1 MKLLFATAN
10 KNKLREAAEI
20 LGDMVQV
27 ISPSELNINADVEET
42 GETLQDNSILKA
54 RTLYDLS
61 GLDCFADDTGLEV
74 EVLNGAP
81 GVLTARYAACFPGG
95 ALPHDSEANMNRLL
109 EELSEYSTPESRRA
123 RFRTVITLIYEG
135 RQYCFEGIVSGTIAQ
150 GKAGNGGFGYDPIF
164 IPDGFGGRTMAEIS
178 EDEKNAISHRGR
190 ALRAMAEFLST
201 VREDGVL
208 SGLVFDQFIVK
219 KTLLKIG
226 VFHLDAHRITQFV
239 YLAGPSAHKSVT
251 SLIKFEKV
259 RFDIPEGYHSFH
271 FGRLYR
277 SVHSPFG
284 DSGYRS
290 VKLLSHLIHHVLHQ
304 LVFDGCAFCISSHQ
318 FSFGSILALLL
329 VNILFGTLRPTKV
342 QGEQP
347 VHHQVRISS
356 YRRGEMG
363 VKLECKSI
371 VPDVVRTVAG
381 FRHCPEGKILEGVML
396 RLAFGRIK
404 QRAER
409 FGCRPAA

>member
-150 GKAGNGGFGYDPIF
+150 GKTGNGGFGYDPIF

-201 VREDGVL
+201 VRED
-208 SGLVFDQFIVK
+208 
-219 KTLLKIG
+219 
-226 VFHLDAHRITQFV
+226 
-239 YLAGPSAHKSVT
+239 Y
-251 SLIKFEKV
+251 
-259 RFDIPEGYHSFH
+259 
-271 FGRLYR
+271 
-277 SVHSPFG
+277 
-284 DSGYRS
+284 
-290 VKLLSHLIHHVLHQ
+290 
-304 LVFDGCAFCISSHQ
+304 
-318 FSFGSILALLL
+318 
-329 VNILFGTLRPTKV
+329 
-342 QGEQP
+342 
-347 VHHQVRISS
+347 
-356 YRRGEMG
+356 
-363 VKLECKSI
+363 
-371 VPDVVRTVAG
+371 
-381 FRHCPEGKILEGVML
+381 
-396 RLAFGRIK
+396 
-404 QRAER
+404 
-409 FGCRPAA
+409 

>member
-150 GKAGNGGFGYDPIF
+150 EKAGNGGFGYDPIF

-201 VREDGVL
+201 VRED
-208 SGLVFDQFIVK
+208 
-219 KTLLKIG
+219 
-226 VFHLDAHRITQFV
+226 
-239 YLAGPSAHKSVT
+239 Y
-251 SLIKFEKV
+251 
-259 RFDIPEGYHSFH
+259 
-271 FGRLYR
+271 
-277 SVHSPFG
+277 
-284 DSGYRS
+284 
-290 VKLLSHLIHHVLHQ
+290 
-304 LVFDGCAFCISSHQ
+304 
-318 FSFGSILALLL
+318 
-329 VNILFGTLRPTKV
+329 
-342 QGEQP
+342 
-347 VHHQVRISS
+347 
-356 YRRGEMG
+356 
-363 VKLECKSI
+363 
-371 VPDVVRTVAG
+371 
-381 FRHCPEGKILEGVML
+381 
-396 RLAFGRIK
+396 
-404 QRAER
+404 
-409 FGCRPAA
+409 

>member
-81 GVLTARYAACFPGG
+81 GVMTARYAACFPGG

-109 EELSEYSTPESRRA
+109 EELSKYSTPKSRRA

-201 VREDGVL
+201 VRED
-208 SGLVFDQFIVK
+208 
-219 KTLLKIG
+219 
-226 VFHLDAHRITQFV
+226 
-239 YLAGPSAHKSVT
+239 Y
-251 SLIKFEKV
+251 
-259 RFDIPEGYHSFH
+259 
-271 FGRLYR
+271 
-277 SVHSPFG
+277 
-284 DSGYRS
+284 
-290 VKLLSHLIHHVLHQ
+290 
-304 LVFDGCAFCISSHQ
+304 
-318 FSFGSILALLL
+318 
-329 VNILFGTLRPTKV
+329 
-342 QGEQP
+342 
-347 VHHQVRISS
+347 
-356 YRRGEMG
+356 
-363 VKLECKSI
+363 
-371 VPDVVRTVAG
+371 
-381 FRHCPEGKILEGVML
+381 
-396 RLAFGRIK
+396 
-404 QRAER
+404 
-409 FGCRPAA
+409 

>member
-150 GKAGNGGFGYDPIF
+150 EKAGNGGFGYDPIF

-201 VREDGVL
+201 VRE
-208 SGLVFDQFIVK
+208 
-219 KTLLKIG
+219 
-226 VFHLDAHRITQFV
+226 
-239 YLAGPSAHKSVT
+239 
-251 SLIKFEKV
+251 
-259 RFDIPEGYHSFH
+259 GY
-271 FGRLYR
+271 
-277 SVHSPFG
+277 
-284 DSGYRS
+284 
-290 VKLLSHLIHHVLHQ
+290 
-304 LVFDGCAFCISSHQ
+304 
-318 FSFGSILALLL
+318 
-329 VNILFGTLRPTKV
+329 
-342 QGEQP
+342 
-347 VHHQVRISS
+347 
-356 YRRGEMG
+356 
-363 VKLECKSI
+363 
-371 VPDVVRTVAG
+371 
-381 FRHCPEGKILEGVML
+381 
-396 RLAFGRIK
+396 
-404 QRAER
+404 
-409 FGCRPAA
+409 

>member
-61 GLDCFADDTGLEV
+61 SLDCFADDTGLEV

-81 GVLTARYAACFPGG
+81 GVMTARYAACFPGG

-109 EELSEYSTPESRRA
+109 EELSEYSSPESRRA

-178 EDEKNAISHRGR
+178 EDKKNAISHRGR

-201 VREDGVL
+201 VRKD
-208 SGLVFDQFIVK
+208 
-219 KTLLKIG
+219 
-226 VFHLDAHRITQFV
+226 
-239 YLAGPSAHKSVT
+239 Y
-251 SLIKFEKV
+251 
-259 RFDIPEGYHSFH
+259 
-271 FGRLYR
+271 
-277 SVHSPFG
+277 
-284 DSGYRS
+284 
-290 VKLLSHLIHHVLHQ
+290 
-304 LVFDGCAFCISSHQ
+304 
-318 FSFGSILALLL
+318 
-329 VNILFGTLRPTKV
+329 
-342 QGEQP
+342 
-347 VHHQVRISS
+347 
-356 YRRGEMG
+356 
-363 VKLECKSI
+363 
-371 VPDVVRTVAG
+371 
-381 FRHCPEGKILEGVML
+381 
-396 RLAFGRIK
+396 
-404 QRAER
+404 
-409 FGCRPAA
+409 

>member
-42 GETLQDNSILKA
+42 GETLQDTSILKA

-201 VREDGVL
+201 IRED
-208 SGLVFDQFIVK
+208 
-219 KTLLKIG
+219 
-226 VFHLDAHRITQFV
+226 
-239 YLAGPSAHKSVT
+239 Y
-251 SLIKFEKV
+251 
-259 RFDIPEGYHSFH
+259 
-271 FGRLYR
+271 
-277 SVHSPFG
+277 
-284 DSGYRS
+284 
-290 VKLLSHLIHHVLHQ
+290 
-304 LVFDGCAFCISSHQ
+304 
-318 FSFGSILALLL
+318 
-329 VNILFGTLRPTKV
+329 
-342 QGEQP
+342 
-347 VHHQVRISS
+347 
-356 YRRGEMG
+356 
-363 VKLECKSI
+363 
-371 VPDVVRTVAG
+371 
-381 FRHCPEGKILEGVML
+381 
-396 RLAFGRIK
+396 
-404 QRAER
+404 
-409 FGCRPAA
+409 

>member
-81 GVLTARYAACFPGG
+81 GVMTARYAACFPGG

-135 RQYCFEGIVSGTIAQ
+135 RQYCFEGIVSGTIAR

-201 VREDGVL
+201 VRKD
-208 SGLVFDQFIVK
+208 
-219 KTLLKIG
+219 
-226 VFHLDAHRITQFV
+226 
-239 YLAGPSAHKSVT
+239 Y
-251 SLIKFEKV
+251 
-259 RFDIPEGYHSFH
+259 
-271 FGRLYR
+271 
-277 SVHSPFG
+277 
-284 DSGYRS
+284 
-290 VKLLSHLIHHVLHQ
+290 
-304 LVFDGCAFCISSHQ
+304 
-318 FSFGSILALLL
+318 
-329 VNILFGTLRPTKV
+329 
-342 QGEQP
+342 
-347 VHHQVRISS
+347 
-356 YRRGEMG
+356 
-363 VKLECKSI
+363 
-371 VPDVVRTVAG
+371 
-381 FRHCPEGKILEGVML
+381 
-396 RLAFGRIK
+396 
-404 QRAER
+404 
-409 FGCRPAA
+409 

>member
-54 RTLYDLS
+54 RTLYDMS

-135 RQYCFEGIVSGTIAQ
+135 RQYCFEGIVSGTIAR

-190 ALRAMAEFLST
+190 ALRVMAEFLST
-201 VREDGVL
+201 VRED
-208 SGLVFDQFIVK
+208 
-219 KTLLKIG
+219 
-226 VFHLDAHRITQFV
+226 
-239 YLAGPSAHKSVT
+239 Y
-251 SLIKFEKV
+251 
-259 RFDIPEGYHSFH
+259 
-271 FGRLYR
+271 
-277 SVHSPFG
+277 
-284 DSGYRS
+284 
-290 VKLLSHLIHHVLHQ
+290 
-304 LVFDGCAFCISSHQ
+304 
-318 FSFGSILALLL
+318 
-329 VNILFGTLRPTKV
+329 
-342 QGEQP
+342 
-347 VHHQVRISS
+347 
-356 YRRGEMG
+356 
-363 VKLECKSI
+363 
-371 VPDVVRTVAG
+371 
-381 FRHCPEGKILEGVML
+381 
-396 RLAFGRIK
+396 
-404 QRAER
+404 
-409 FGCRPAA
+409 

>member
-190 ALRAMAEFLST
+190 ALRSMAEFLST
-201 VREDGVL
+201 IRED
-208 SGLVFDQFIVK
+208 
-219 KTLLKIG
+219 
-226 VFHLDAHRITQFV
+226 
-239 YLAGPSAHKSVT
+239 Y
-251 SLIKFEKV
+251 
-259 RFDIPEGYHSFH
+259 
-271 FGRLYR
+271 
-277 SVHSPFG
+277 
-284 DSGYRS
+284 
-290 VKLLSHLIHHVLHQ
+290 
-304 LVFDGCAFCISSHQ
+304 
-318 FSFGSILALLL
+318 
-329 VNILFGTLRPTKV
+329 
-342 QGEQP
+342 
-347 VHHQVRISS
+347 
-356 YRRGEMG
+356 
-363 VKLECKSI
+363 
-371 VPDVVRTVAG
+371 
-381 FRHCPEGKILEGVML
+381 
-396 RLAFGRIK
+396 
-404 QRAER
+404 
-409 FGCRPAA
+409 

>member
-135 RQYCFEGIVSGTIAQ
+135 RQYCFEGIVSGTIAH

-201 VREDGVL
+201 VRED
-208 SGLVFDQFIVK
+208 
-219 KTLLKIG
+219 
-226 VFHLDAHRITQFV
+226 
-239 YLAGPSAHKSVT
+239 Y
-251 SLIKFEKV
+251 
-259 RFDIPEGYHSFH
+259 
-271 FGRLYR
+271 
-277 SVHSPFG
+277 
-284 DSGYRS
+284 
-290 VKLLSHLIHHVLHQ
+290 
-304 LVFDGCAFCISSHQ
+304 
-318 FSFGSILALLL
+318 
-329 VNILFGTLRPTKV
+329 
-342 QGEQP
+342 
-347 VHHQVRISS
+347 
-356 YRRGEMG
+356 
-363 VKLECKSI
+363 
-371 VPDVVRTVAG
+371 
-381 FRHCPEGKILEGVML
+381 
-396 RLAFGRIK
+396 
-404 QRAER
+404 
-409 FGCRPAA
+409 

>member
-1 MKLLFATAN
+1 MKSEKFATAN

-201 VREDGVL
+201 VRED
-208 SGLVFDQFIVK
+208 
-219 KTLLKIG
+219 
-226 VFHLDAHRITQFV
+226 
-239 YLAGPSAHKSVT
+239 Y
-251 SLIKFEKV
+251 
-259 RFDIPEGYHSFH
+259 
-271 FGRLYR
+271 
-277 SVHSPFG
+277 
-284 DSGYRS
+284 
-290 VKLLSHLIHHVLHQ
+290 
-304 LVFDGCAFCISSHQ
+304 
-318 FSFGSILALLL
+318 
-329 VNILFGTLRPTKV
+329 
-342 QGEQP
+342 
-347 VHHQVRISS
+347 
-356 YRRGEMG
+356 
-363 VKLECKSI
+363 
-371 VPDVVRTVAG
+371 
-381 FRHCPEGKILEGVML
+381 
-396 RLAFGRIK
+396 
-404 QRAER
+404 
-409 FGCRPAA
+409 

>member
-42 GETLQDNSILKA
+42 GKTLQDNSILKA

-109 EELSEYSTPESRRA
+109 EELSKYSAPESRRA
-123 RFRTVITLIYEG
+123 RFRTVITLIHEG

-201 VREDGVL
+201 VRKD
-208 SGLVFDQFIVK
+208 
-219 KTLLKIG
+219 
-226 VFHLDAHRITQFV
+226 
-239 YLAGPSAHKSVT
+239 Y
-251 SLIKFEKV
+251 
-259 RFDIPEGYHSFH
+259 
-271 FGRLYR
+271 
-277 SVHSPFG
+277 
-284 DSGYRS
+284 
-290 VKLLSHLIHHVLHQ
+290 
-304 LVFDGCAFCISSHQ
+304 
-318 FSFGSILALLL
+318 
-329 VNILFGTLRPTKV
+329 
-342 QGEQP
+342 
-347 VHHQVRISS
+347 
-356 YRRGEMG
+356 
-363 VKLECKSI
+363 
-371 VPDVVRTVAG
+371 
-381 FRHCPEGKILEGVML
+381 
-396 RLAFGRIK
+396 
-404 QRAER
+404 
-409 FGCRPAA
+409 

>member
-42 GETLQDNSILKA
+42 GETLQDTSILKA

-201 VREDGVL
+201 VRED
-208 SGLVFDQFIVK
+208 
-219 KTLLKIG
+219 
-226 VFHLDAHRITQFV
+226 
-239 YLAGPSAHKSVT
+239 Y
-251 SLIKFEKV
+251 
-259 RFDIPEGYHSFH
+259 
-271 FGRLYR
+271 
-277 SVHSPFG
+277 
-284 DSGYRS
+284 
-290 VKLLSHLIHHVLHQ
+290 
-304 LVFDGCAFCISSHQ
+304 
-318 FSFGSILALLL
+318 
-329 VNILFGTLRPTKV
+329 
-342 QGEQP
+342 
-347 VHHQVRISS
+347 
-356 YRRGEMG
+356 
-363 VKLECKSI
+363 
-371 VPDVVRTVAG
+371 
-381 FRHCPEGKILEGVML
+381 
-396 RLAFGRIK
+396 
-404 QRAER
+404 
-409 FGCRPAA
+409 

>member
-54 RTLYDLS
+54 RTLYGLS

-135 RQYCFEGIVSGTIAQ
+135 RQYCFEGIVSGTIARE
-150 GKAGNGGFGYDPIF
+150 KAGNGGFGYDPIF

-201 VREDGVL
+201 VRE
-208 SGLVFDQFIVK
+208 
-219 KTLLKIG
+219 
-226 VFHLDAHRITQFV
+226 
-239 YLAGPSAHKSVT
+239 
-251 SLIKFEKV
+251 
-259 RFDIPEGYHSFH
+259 GY
-271 FGRLYR
+271 
-277 SVHSPFG
+277 
-284 DSGYRS
+284 
-290 VKLLSHLIHHVLHQ
+290 
-304 LVFDGCAFCISSHQ
+304 
-318 FSFGSILALLL
+318 
-329 VNILFGTLRPTKV
+329 
-342 QGEQP
+342 
-347 VHHQVRISS
+347 
-356 YRRGEMG
+356 
-363 VKLECKSI
+363 
-371 VPDVVRTVAG
+371 
-381 FRHCPEGKILEGVML
+381 
-396 RLAFGRIK
+396 
-404 QRAER
+404 
-409 FGCRPAA
+409 

>member
-42 GETLQDNSILKA
+42 GETLHDNSILKA

-201 VREDGVL
+201 VRED
-208 SGLVFDQFIVK
+208 
-219 KTLLKIG
+219 
-226 VFHLDAHRITQFV
+226 
-239 YLAGPSAHKSVT
+239 Y
-251 SLIKFEKV
+251 
-259 RFDIPEGYHSFH
+259 
-271 FGRLYR
+271 
-277 SVHSPFG
+277 
-284 DSGYRS
+284 
-290 VKLLSHLIHHVLHQ
+290 
-304 LVFDGCAFCISSHQ
+304 
-318 FSFGSILALLL
+318 
-329 VNILFGTLRPTKV
+329 
-342 QGEQP
+342 
-347 VHHQVRISS
+347 
-356 YRRGEMG
+356 
-363 VKLECKSI
+363 
-371 VPDVVRTVAG
+371 
-381 FRHCPEGKILEGVML
+381 
-396 RLAFGRIK
+396 
-404 QRAER
+404 
-409 FGCRPAA
+409 

>member
-109 EELSEYSTPESRRA
+109 EELSKYSAPKSRRA

-150 GKAGNGGFGYDPIF
+150 EKAGNGGFGYDPIF

-201 VREDGVL
+201 IRED
-208 SGLVFDQFIVK
+208 
-219 KTLLKIG
+219 
-226 VFHLDAHRITQFV
+226 
-239 YLAGPSAHKSVT
+239 Y
-251 SLIKFEKV
+251 
-259 RFDIPEGYHSFH
+259 
-271 FGRLYR
+271 
-277 SVHSPFG
+277 
-284 DSGYRS
+284 
-290 VKLLSHLIHHVLHQ
+290 
-304 LVFDGCAFCISSHQ
+304 
-318 FSFGSILALLL
+318 
-329 VNILFGTLRPTKV
+329 
-342 QGEQP
+342 
-347 VHHQVRISS
+347 
-356 YRRGEMG
+356 
-363 VKLECKSI
+363 
-371 VPDVVRTVAG
+371 
-381 FRHCPEGKILEGVML
+381 
-396 RLAFGRIK
+396 
-404 QRAER
+404 
-409 FGCRPAA
+409 

>member
-81 GVLTARYAACFPGG
+81 GVMTARYAACFPGG

-150 GKAGNGGFGYDPIF
+150 EKAGNGGFGYDPIF

-201 VREDGVL
+201 VRKD
-208 SGLVFDQFIVK
+208 
-219 KTLLKIG
+219 
-226 VFHLDAHRITQFV
+226 
-239 YLAGPSAHKSVT
+239 Y
-251 SLIKFEKV
+251 
-259 RFDIPEGYHSFH
+259 
-271 FGRLYR
+271 
-277 SVHSPFG
+277 
-284 DSGYRS
+284 
-290 VKLLSHLIHHVLHQ
+290 
-304 LVFDGCAFCISSHQ
+304 
-318 FSFGSILALLL
+318 
-329 VNILFGTLRPTKV
+329 
-342 QGEQP
+342 
-347 VHHQVRISS
+347 
-356 YRRGEMG
+356 
-363 VKLECKSI
+363 
-371 VPDVVRTVAG
+371 
-381 FRHCPEGKILEGVML
+381 
-396 RLAFGRIK
+396 
-404 QRAER
+404 
-409 FGCRPAA
+409 

>member
-150 GKAGNGGFGYDPIF
+150 EKAGNGGFGYDPIF

-201 VREDGVL
+201 IHED
-208 SGLVFDQFIVK
+208 
-219 KTLLKIG
+219 
-226 VFHLDAHRITQFV
+226 
-239 YLAGPSAHKSVT
+239 Y
-251 SLIKFEKV
+251 
-259 RFDIPEGYHSFH
+259 
-271 FGRLYR
+271 
-277 SVHSPFG
+277 
-284 DSGYRS
+284 
-290 VKLLSHLIHHVLHQ
+290 
-304 LVFDGCAFCISSHQ
+304 
-318 FSFGSILALLL
+318 
-329 VNILFGTLRPTKV
+329 
-342 QGEQP
+342 
-347 VHHQVRISS
+347 
-356 YRRGEMG
+356 
-363 VKLECKSI
+363 
-371 VPDVVRTVAG
+371 
-381 FRHCPEGKILEGVML
+381 
-396 RLAFGRIK
+396 
-404 QRAER
+404 
-409 FGCRPAA
+409 

>member
-1 MKLLFATAN
+1 MKLLFAAAN

-201 VREDGVL
+201 VRED
-208 SGLVFDQFIVK
+208 
-219 KTLLKIG
+219 
-226 VFHLDAHRITQFV
+226 
-239 YLAGPSAHKSVT
+239 Y
-251 SLIKFEKV
+251 
-259 RFDIPEGYHSFH
+259 
-271 FGRLYR
+271 
-277 SVHSPFG
+277 
-284 DSGYRS
+284 
-290 VKLLSHLIHHVLHQ
+290 
-304 LVFDGCAFCISSHQ
+304 
-318 FSFGSILALLL
+318 
-329 VNILFGTLRPTKV
+329 
-342 QGEQP
+342 
-347 VHHQVRISS
+347 
-356 YRRGEMG
+356 
-363 VKLECKSI
+363 
-371 VPDVVRTVAG
+371 
-381 FRHCPEGKILEGVML
+381 
-396 RLAFGRIK
+396 
-404 QRAER
+404 
-409 FGCRPAA
+409 

>member
-164 IPDGFGGRTMAEIS
+164 IPDGVGGRTMAEIS

-201 VREDGVL
+201 VRED
-208 SGLVFDQFIVK
+208 
-219 KTLLKIG
+219 
-226 VFHLDAHRITQFV
+226 
-239 YLAGPSAHKSVT
+239 Y
-251 SLIKFEKV
+251 
-259 RFDIPEGYHSFH
+259 
-271 FGRLYR
+271 
-277 SVHSPFG
+277 
-284 DSGYRS
+284 
-290 VKLLSHLIHHVLHQ
+290 
-304 LVFDGCAFCISSHQ
+304 
-318 FSFGSILALLL
+318 
-329 VNILFGTLRPTKV
+329 
-342 QGEQP
+342 
-347 VHHQVRISS
+347 
-356 YRRGEMG
+356 
-363 VKLECKSI
+363 
-371 VPDVVRTVAG
+371 
-381 FRHCPEGKILEGVML
+381 
-396 RLAFGRIK
+396 
-404 QRAER
+404 
-409 FGCRPAA
+409 

>member
-95 ALPHDSEANMNRLL
+95 ALAHDSEANMNRLL
-109 EELSEYSTPESRRA
+109 EELSKYSTPESRRA

-135 RQYCFEGIVSGTIAQ
+135 RQYCFEGIVSGAIAQ

-178 EDEKNAISHRGR
+178 EDKKNAISHRGR

-201 VREDGVL
+201 VRE
-208 SGLVFDQFIVK
+208 
-219 KTLLKIG
+219 
-226 VFHLDAHRITQFV
+226 
-239 YLAGPSAHKSVT
+239 
-251 SLIKFEKV
+251 
-259 RFDIPEGYHSFH
+259 GY
-271 FGRLYR
+271 
-277 SVHSPFG
+277 
-284 DSGYRS
+284 
-290 VKLLSHLIHHVLHQ
+290 
-304 LVFDGCAFCISSHQ
+304 
-318 FSFGSILALLL
+318 
-329 VNILFGTLRPTKV
+329 
-342 QGEQP
+342 
-347 VHHQVRISS
+347 
-356 YRRGEMG
+356 
-363 VKLECKSI
+363 
-371 VPDVVRTVAG
+371 
-381 FRHCPEGKILEGVML
+381 
-396 RLAFGRIK
+396 
-404 QRAER
+404 
-409 FGCRPAA
+409 

>member
-135 RQYCFEGIVSGTIAQ
+135 RQYCFEGIASGTIAH

-201 VREDGVL
+201 VRED
-208 SGLVFDQFIVK
+208 
-219 KTLLKIG
+219 
-226 VFHLDAHRITQFV
+226 
-239 YLAGPSAHKSVT
+239 Y
-251 SLIKFEKV
+251 
-259 RFDIPEGYHSFH
+259 
-271 FGRLYR
+271 
-277 SVHSPFG
+277 
-284 DSGYRS
+284 
-290 VKLLSHLIHHVLHQ
+290 
-304 LVFDGCAFCISSHQ
+304 
-318 FSFGSILALLL
+318 
-329 VNILFGTLRPTKV
+329 
-342 QGEQP
+342 
-347 VHHQVRISS
+347 
-356 YRRGEMG
+356 
-363 VKLECKSI
+363 
-371 VPDVVRTVAG
+371 
-381 FRHCPEGKILEGVML
+381 
-396 RLAFGRIK
+396 
-404 QRAER
+404 
-409 FGCRPAA
+409 

>member
-20 LGDMVQV
+20 LGDIVQV

-178 EDEKNAISHRGR
+178 EYEKNAISHRGR

-201 VREDGVL
+201 VRED
-208 SGLVFDQFIVK
+208 
-219 KTLLKIG
+219 
-226 VFHLDAHRITQFV
+226 
-239 YLAGPSAHKSVT
+239 Y
-251 SLIKFEKV
+251 
-259 RFDIPEGYHSFH
+259 
-271 FGRLYR
+271 
-277 SVHSPFG
+277 
-284 DSGYRS
+284 
-290 VKLLSHLIHHVLHQ
+290 
-304 LVFDGCAFCISSHQ
+304 
-318 FSFGSILALLL
+318 
-329 VNILFGTLRPTKV
+329 
-342 QGEQP
+342 
-347 VHHQVRISS
+347 
-356 YRRGEMG
+356 
-363 VKLECKSI
+363 
-371 VPDVVRTVAG
+371 
-381 FRHCPEGKILEGVML
+381 
-396 RLAFGRIK
+396 
-404 QRAER
+404 
-409 FGCRPAA
+409 

>member
-81 GVLTARYAACFPGG
+81 GVMTARYAACFPGG

-109 EELSEYSTPESRRA
+109 EELSEYSTPKSRRA

-201 VREDGVL
+201 VRKD
-208 SGLVFDQFIVK
+208 
-219 KTLLKIG
+219 
-226 VFHLDAHRITQFV
+226 
-239 YLAGPSAHKSVT
+239 Y
-251 SLIKFEKV
+251 
-259 RFDIPEGYHSFH
+259 
-271 FGRLYR
+271 
-277 SVHSPFG
+277 
-284 DSGYRS
+284 
-290 VKLLSHLIHHVLHQ
+290 
-304 LVFDGCAFCISSHQ
+304 
-318 FSFGSILALLL
+318 
-329 VNILFGTLRPTKV
+329 
-342 QGEQP
+342 
-347 VHHQVRISS
+347 
-356 YRRGEMG
+356 
-363 VKLECKSI
+363 
-371 VPDVVRTVAG
+371 
-381 FRHCPEGKILEGVML
+381 
-396 RLAFGRIK
+396 
-404 QRAER
+404 
-409 FGCRPAA
+409 

>member
-81 GVLTARYAACFPGG
+81 GVMTARYAACFPGG

-178 EDEKNAISHRGR
+178 ENEKNAISHRGR

-201 VREDGVL
+201 VRED
-208 SGLVFDQFIVK
+208 
-219 KTLLKIG
+219 
-226 VFHLDAHRITQFV
+226 
-239 YLAGPSAHKSVT
+239 Y
-251 SLIKFEKV
+251 
-259 RFDIPEGYHSFH
+259 
-271 FGRLYR
+271 
-277 SVHSPFG
+277 
-284 DSGYRS
+284 
-290 VKLLSHLIHHVLHQ
+290 
-304 LVFDGCAFCISSHQ
+304 
-318 FSFGSILALLL
+318 
-329 VNILFGTLRPTKV
+329 
-342 QGEQP
+342 
-347 VHHQVRISS
+347 
-356 YRRGEMG
+356 
-363 VKLECKSI
+363 
-371 VPDVVRTVAG
+371 
-381 FRHCPEGKILEGVML
+381 
-396 RLAFGRIK
+396 
-404 QRAER
+404 
-409 FGCRPAA
+409 

>member
-109 EELSEYSTPESRRA
+109 EELSKYSTPKSRRA

-150 GKAGNGGFGYDPIF
+150 EKAGNGGFGYDPIF

-201 VREDGVL
+201 VRED
-208 SGLVFDQFIVK
+208 
-219 KTLLKIG
+219 
-226 VFHLDAHRITQFV
+226 
-239 YLAGPSAHKSVT
+239 Y
-251 SLIKFEKV
+251 
-259 RFDIPEGYHSFH
+259 
-271 FGRLYR
+271 
-277 SVHSPFG
+277 
-284 DSGYRS
+284 
-290 VKLLSHLIHHVLHQ
+290 
-304 LVFDGCAFCISSHQ
+304 
-318 FSFGSILALLL
+318 
-329 VNILFGTLRPTKV
+329 
-342 QGEQP
+342 
-347 VHHQVRISS
+347 
-356 YRRGEMG
+356 
-363 VKLECKSI
+363 
-371 VPDVVRTVAG
+371 
-381 FRHCPEGKILEGVML
+381 
-396 RLAFGRIK
+396 
-404 QRAER
+404 
-409 FGCRPAA
+409 

>member
-190 ALRAMAEFLST
+190 ALRAMDEFLST
-201 VREDGVL
+201 VRED
-208 SGLVFDQFIVK
+208 
-219 KTLLKIG
+219 
-226 VFHLDAHRITQFV
+226 
-239 YLAGPSAHKSVT
+239 Y
-251 SLIKFEKV
+251 
-259 RFDIPEGYHSFH
+259 
-271 FGRLYR
+271 
-277 SVHSPFG
+277 
-284 DSGYRS
+284 
-290 VKLLSHLIHHVLHQ
+290 
-304 LVFDGCAFCISSHQ
+304 
-318 FSFGSILALLL
+318 
-329 VNILFGTLRPTKV
+329 
-342 QGEQP
+342 
-347 VHHQVRISS
+347 
-356 YRRGEMG
+356 
-363 VKLECKSI
+363 
-371 VPDVVRTVAG
+371 
-381 FRHCPEGKILEGVML
+381 
-396 RLAFGRIK
+396 
-404 QRAER
+404 
-409 FGCRPAA
+409 

>member
-27 ISPSELNINADVEET
+27 ISPSELNIHADVEET

-150 GKAGNGGFGYDPIF
+150 EKAGNGGFGYDPIF

-201 VREDGVL
+201 VRED
-208 SGLVFDQFIVK
+208 
-219 KTLLKIG
+219 
-226 VFHLDAHRITQFV
+226 
-239 YLAGPSAHKSVT
+239 Y
-251 SLIKFEKV
+251 
-259 RFDIPEGYHSFH
+259 
-271 FGRLYR
+271 
-277 SVHSPFG
+277 
-284 DSGYRS
+284 
-290 VKLLSHLIHHVLHQ
+290 
-304 LVFDGCAFCISSHQ
+304 
-318 FSFGSILALLL
+318 
-329 VNILFGTLRPTKV
+329 
-342 QGEQP
+342 
-347 VHHQVRISS
+347 
-356 YRRGEMG
+356 
-363 VKLECKSI
+363 
-371 VPDVVRTVAG
+371 
-381 FRHCPEGKILEGVML
+381 
-396 RLAFGRIK
+396 
-404 QRAER
+404 
-409 FGCRPAA
+409 

>member
-109 EELSEYSTPESRRA
+109 EELSKYSAPKSRRA

-150 GKAGNGGFGYDPIF
+150 EKAGNGGFGYDPIF

-201 VREDGVL
+201 VRED
-208 SGLVFDQFIVK
+208 
-219 KTLLKIG
+219 
-226 VFHLDAHRITQFV
+226 
-239 YLAGPSAHKSVT
+239 Y
-251 SLIKFEKV
+251 
-259 RFDIPEGYHSFH
+259 
-271 FGRLYR
+271 
-277 SVHSPFG
+277 
-284 DSGYRS
+284 
-290 VKLLSHLIHHVLHQ
+290 
-304 LVFDGCAFCISSHQ
+304 
-318 FSFGSILALLL
+318 
-329 VNILFGTLRPTKV
+329 
-342 QGEQP
+342 
-347 VHHQVRISS
+347 
-356 YRRGEMG
+356 
-363 VKLECKSI
+363 
-371 VPDVVRTVAG
+371 
-381 FRHCPEGKILEGVML
+381 
-396 RLAFGRIK
+396 
-404 QRAER
+404 
-409 FGCRPAA
+409 

>member
-109 EELSEYSTPESRRA
+109 EELSKYSTPKSRRA
-123 RFRTVITLIYEG
+123 RFRTVITLIYED
-135 RQYCFEGIVSGTIAQ
+135 RQYCFEGIVSGTIARE
-150 GKAGNGGFGYDPIF
+150 KAGNGGFGYDPIF

-201 VREDGVL
+201 VRE
-208 SGLVFDQFIVK
+208 
-219 KTLLKIG
+219 
-226 VFHLDAHRITQFV
+226 
-239 YLAGPSAHKSVT
+239 
-251 SLIKFEKV
+251 
-259 RFDIPEGYHSFH
+259 GY
-271 FGRLYR
+271 
-277 SVHSPFG
+277 
-284 DSGYRS
+284 
-290 VKLLSHLIHHVLHQ
+290 
-304 LVFDGCAFCISSHQ
+304 
-318 FSFGSILALLL
+318 
-329 VNILFGTLRPTKV
+329 
-342 QGEQP
+342 
-347 VHHQVRISS
+347 
-356 YRRGEMG
+356 
-363 VKLECKSI
+363 
-371 VPDVVRTVAG
+371 
-381 FRHCPEGKILEGVML
+381 
-396 RLAFGRIK
+396 
-404 QRAER
+404 
-409 FGCRPAA
+409 

>member
-27 ISPSELNINADVEET
+27 ISPSELNINADVEEI

-81 GVLTARYAACFPGG
+81 GVMTARYAACFPGG

-109 EELSEYSTPESRRA
+109 EELSEYSSPESRRA

-150 GKAGNGGFGYDPIF
+150 EKAGNGGFGYDPIF

-201 VREDGVL
+201 VRED
-208 SGLVFDQFIVK
+208 
-219 KTLLKIG
+219 
-226 VFHLDAHRITQFV
+226 
-239 YLAGPSAHKSVT
+239 Y
-251 SLIKFEKV
+251 
-259 RFDIPEGYHSFH
+259 
-271 FGRLYR
+271 
-277 SVHSPFG
+277 
-284 DSGYRS
+284 
-290 VKLLSHLIHHVLHQ
+290 
-304 LVFDGCAFCISSHQ
+304 
-318 FSFGSILALLL
+318 
-329 VNILFGTLRPTKV
+329 
-342 QGEQP
+342 
-347 VHHQVRISS
+347 
-356 YRRGEMG
+356 
-363 VKLECKSI
+363 
-371 VPDVVRTVAG
+371 
-381 FRHCPEGKILEGVML
+381 
-396 RLAFGRIK
+396 
-404 QRAER
+404 
-409 FGCRPAA
+409 

>member
-54 RTLYDLS
+54 RTLSDLS

-201 VREDGVL
+201 VRED
-208 SGLVFDQFIVK
+208 
-219 KTLLKIG
+219 
-226 VFHLDAHRITQFV
+226 
-239 YLAGPSAHKSVT
+239 Y
-251 SLIKFEKV
+251 
-259 RFDIPEGYHSFH
+259 
-271 FGRLYR
+271 
-277 SVHSPFG
+277 
-284 DSGYRS
+284 
-290 VKLLSHLIHHVLHQ
+290 
-304 LVFDGCAFCISSHQ
+304 
-318 FSFGSILALLL
+318 
-329 VNILFGTLRPTKV
+329 
-342 QGEQP
+342 
-347 VHHQVRISS
+347 
-356 YRRGEMG
+356 
-363 VKLECKSI
+363 
-371 VPDVVRTVAG
+371 
-381 FRHCPEGKILEGVML
+381 
-396 RLAFGRIK
+396 
-404 QRAER
+404 
-409 FGCRPAA
+409 

>member
-123 RFRTVITLIYEG
+123 LFRTVITLIYEG

-201 VREDGVL
+201 VRED
-208 SGLVFDQFIVK
+208 
-219 KTLLKIG
+219 
-226 VFHLDAHRITQFV
+226 
-239 YLAGPSAHKSVT
+239 Y
-251 SLIKFEKV
+251 
-259 RFDIPEGYHSFH
+259 
-271 FGRLYR
+271 
-277 SVHSPFG
+277 
-284 DSGYRS
+284 
-290 VKLLSHLIHHVLHQ
+290 
-304 LVFDGCAFCISSHQ
+304 
-318 FSFGSILALLL
+318 
-329 VNILFGTLRPTKV
+329 
-342 QGEQP
+342 
-347 VHHQVRISS
+347 
-356 YRRGEMG
+356 
-363 VKLECKSI
+363 
-371 VPDVVRTVAG
+371 
-381 FRHCPEGKILEGVML
+381 
-396 RLAFGRIK
+396 
-404 QRAER
+404 
-409 FGCRPAA
+409 

>member
-54 RTLYDLS
+54 RTRYDLS

-201 VREDGVL
+201 VRED
-208 SGLVFDQFIVK
+208 
-219 KTLLKIG
+219 
-226 VFHLDAHRITQFV
+226 
-239 YLAGPSAHKSVT
+239 Y
-251 SLIKFEKV
+251 
-259 RFDIPEGYHSFH
+259 
-271 FGRLYR
+271 
-277 SVHSPFG
+277 
-284 DSGYRS
+284 
-290 VKLLSHLIHHVLHQ
+290 
-304 LVFDGCAFCISSHQ
+304 
-318 FSFGSILALLL
+318 
-329 VNILFGTLRPTKV
+329 
-342 QGEQP
+342 
-347 VHHQVRISS
+347 
-356 YRRGEMG
+356 
-363 VKLECKSI
+363 
-371 VPDVVRTVAG
+371 
-381 FRHCPEGKILEGVML
+381 
-396 RLAFGRIK
+396 
-404 QRAER
+404 
-409 FGCRPAA
+409 